1 MSTITYIRHGQAS
14 LFSADYD
21 NLSETG
27 WQQAKLLGNYFAEHH
42 HQVDKIFLGPLKRHR
57 QTLEGIQKGMA
68 AKGKSLD
75 LEPTLLEGLKE
86 HKLPEILRLVT
97 PQLIESNAEIKEIA
111 KQPTPTALEKKKVH
125 FRLFEK
131 VFLMWANG
139 ELEGL
144 YNGYH
149 SFKEFRAE
157 ANDALEQIKK
167 ETKKGESVIAVT
179 SGGPVG
185 ATVGDTLDLPIK
197 KMCEVSWEVLNSSF
211 TTYKLTKNN
220 FRLIGFNATPHLV
233 DSKLRTLV

>member
-14 LFSADYD
+14 LFSDDYY

-27 WQQAKLLGNYFAEHH
+27 WHQAELLGNYFAE
-42 HQVDKIFLGPLKRHR
+42 QDVQIDKIFLGPLKRHR
-57 QTLEGIQKGMA
+57 QTLEGIQKGMT
-68 AKGKSLD
+68 AKGRTLN
-75 LEPTLLEGLKE
+75 LEPVILEGLKE

-97 PQLIESNAEIKEIA
+97 PKLIASNEEIKEIS

-139 ELEGL
+139 EIDNL
-144 YNGYH
+144 YEGYH

-157 ANDALEQIKK
+157 ANGALEHIKSN
-167 ETKKGESVIAVT
+167 TNKGESVIAVT

-185 ATVGDTLDLPIK
+185 ATVGETLQLPIK
-197 KMCEVSWEVLNSSF
+197 KLCEVSWEVINSSF
-211 TTYKLTKNN
+211 TTYKLTKKN
-220 FRLIGFNATPHLV
+220 FRLIGFNATPHLE
-233 DSKLRTLV
+233 DPKLRTLV

>member
-27 WQQAKLLGNYFAEHH
+27 WQQAQLLGNYFAD
-42 HQVDKIFLGPLKRHR
+42 QDFRVDKVFLGPLKRHK
-57 QTLEGIQKGMA
+57 QTLEGIKKGMA
-68 AKGKSLD
+68 ERGKA
-75 LEPTLLEGLKE
+75 LEIAPTILEGLKE
-86 HKLPEILRLVT
+86 HKLPEILRHVT
-97 PQLIESNAEIKEIA
+97 PQLIETNKDIQEIA

-139 ELEGL
+139 EIEGL
-144 YNGYH
+144 YNGFH
-149 SFKEFRAE
+149 SFKEFREE
-157 ANDALEQIKK
+157 ARGALEHIKVN
-167 ETKKGESVIAVT
+167 TNKGDSVIAVT

-185 ATVGDTLDLPIK
+185 ATVGDTLDLGIK
-197 KMCEVSWEVLNSSF
+197 KMCEVSWEVINSSF

-220 FRLIGFNATPHLV
+220 FRLIGFNATPHLE
-233 DSKLRTLV
+233 DPKLRTLV

>member
-27 WQQAKLLGNYFAEHH
+27 WQQAELLGNYFAE
-42 HQVDKIFLGPLKRHR
+42 QNFKIDKIFLGPLKRHR
-57 QTLEGIQKGMA
+57 QTLKGIQKGMA
-68 AKGKSLD
+68 AGGKSLD
-75 LEPTLLEGLKE
+75 LDPVLMEGLRE
-86 HKLPEILRLVT
+86 HKLPEILRIVT
-97 PQLIESNAEIKEIA
+97 PQLIESNEELKEIA
-111 KQPTPTALEKKKVH
+111 KQPTPTDLEKKKVH

-144 YNGYH
+144 HDGYH

-157 ANDALEQIKK
+157 ANGALEQIKK
-167 ETKKGESVIAVT
+167 ETNKGESVIAVT

-197 KMCEVSWEVLNSSF
+197 KMCEVSWEVINSSF

-220 FRLIGFNATPHLV
+220 FRLVGFNATPHLV
-233 DSKLRTLV
+233 DPKLKTLV

>member
-27 WQQAKLLGNYFAEHH
+27 WQQAELLGNYFAEQDHPI
-42 HQVDKIFLGPLKRHR
+42 DKIFMGPLKRHR

-68 AKGKSLD
+68 AKGKELSLQPVV
-75 LEPTLLEGLKE
+75 LENLKE

-97 PQLIESNAEIKEIA
+97 PKLIESNEEIKEIV

-131 VFLMWANG
+131 VFLMWAKG
-139 ELEGL
+139 EIDGL
-144 YNGYH
+144 YEGFH
-149 SFKEFRAE
+149 SFKEFREE
-157 ANDALEQIKK
+157 AKDALEHVKSN
-167 ETKKGESVIAVT
+167 TDKGESVIVVT

-185 ATVGDTLDLPIK
+185 AGVGDTLDLPIK
-197 KMCEVSWEVLNSSF
+197 KMCEVSWEVINSSF

-220 FRLIGFNATPHLV
+220 FRLIGFNATPHLI